1 MNAERQVKNM
11 KLVETIVIATDGSD
25 RNRAAVDEGLKIARA
40 CGSQVWAIYVI
51 DTSVFAPVQY
61 GSAMAGPGNTEV
73 NRELDDEAQ
82 QVVGRIRDLAGE
94 LQVGMVIREGK
105 PAAEIIRF
113 AAENKAGLIVI
124 GSRGKGGL
132 ERLLLGSVADEVVRT
147 APCSVL
153 VVK

>member
-1 MNAERQVKNM
+1 
-11 KLVETIVIATDGSD
+11 
-25 RNRAAVDEGLKIARA
+25 
-40 CGSQVWAIYVI
+40 
-51 DTSVFAPVQY
+51 
-61 GSAMAGPGNTEV
+61 
-73 NRELDDEAQ
+73 
-82 QVVGRIRDLAGE
+82 
-94 LQVGMVIREGK
+94 VIREGK

-113 AAENKAGLIVI
+113 AAEKKADLIVI

>member
-1 MNAERQVKNM
+1 M
-11 KLVETIVIATDGSD
+11 KLFETILIATDGSD

-40 CGSQVWAIYVI
+40 CGSQVWAIYVV

-61 GSAMAGPGNTEV
+61 GTAMAGPGKTEV
-73 NRELDDEAQ
+73 NRELNDEAQ
-82 QVVGRIRDLAGE
+82 QVAGRIRDRAGG
-94 LQVGMVIREGK
+94 VPVSVVIREGK

-113 AAENKAGLIVI
+113 AAEKKTGLIVI

>member
-1 MNAERQVKNM
+1 MTAEEEKSG
-11 KLVETIVIATDGSD
+11 KLVKTILIATDGSE
-25 RNRAAVDEGLKIARA
+25 RNRTAVDEGLKIARVF
-40 CGSQVWAIYVI
+40 GSRVWAIYVV

-61 GSAMAGPGNTEV
+61 GTAMAGPGNMEV
-73 NRELDDEAQ
+73 NRELNDEAQ
-82 QVVGRIRDLAGE
+82 QVASRIRDRAGE
-94 LQVGMVIREGK
+94 IPVSVVIREGK

-113 AAENKAGLIVI
+113 AAEKKADLIVI

>member
-1 MNAERQVKNM
+1 MNLA
-11 KLVETIVIATDGSD
+11 ETILIATDGSD
-25 RNRAAVDEGLKIARA
+25 RNRTAIEEGLKIARL
-40 CGSQVWAIYVI
+40 CGSKIWAIYVV

-61 GSAMAGPGNTEV
+61 GTAMAGPGKTEV
-73 NRELDDEAQ
+73 NRELDDETEQIATR
-82 QVVGRIRDLAGE
+82 VRDLAGG
-94 LQVGMVIREGK
+94 VPVNMVIREGR

-113 AAENKAGLIVI
+113 AAEKKADLIVI
-124 GSRGKGGL
+124 GSRGKGGI